1 MIGVEGGSR
10 GKFWRYV
17 VVLIVVVA
25 GGLGILSYLLLATP
39 LAKVTVTGGSITFEE
54 GQGAHGWW
62 FDPPHRS
69 VNGSG
74 YPLSLSGGGTFQV
87 GVDLANSDAT
97 SHSVSSVEVGAPF
110 SLVSVSVP
118 LPATVPAF
126 SDTSLTLEL
135 KAPTSAGSFAF
146 NLTVVCGS

>member
-1 MIGVEGGSR
+1 MIGSEGGAR

-17 VVLIVVVA
+17 VVLIVIVA

-39 LAKVTVTGGSITFEE
+39 LAKVTVTGGTVNFEE

-62 FDPPHRS
+62 FSPPHRS

-87 GVDLANSDAT
+87 AVDLANSDST
-97 SHSVSSVEVGAPF
+97 SHSVSSVEVASPF
-110 SLVSVSVP
+110 SIVSTSTP

-126 SDTSLTLEL
+126 SDTSITLEL
-135 KAPTSAGSFAF
+135 KAPTSAGNFAF
-146 NLTVVCGS
+146 NLTVVCAS